1 MLTMRRLRRHRTPG
15 GAARRPE
22 RTMIRKNC
30 DNCDRLLEVPEDQ
43 AGTKVRCPDC
53 GDMNV
58 IPDLAPAAAVAP
70 VAAFASGSGAAARE
84 SGPATGPAAEP
95 DRAAAAGYPP
105 DAGPEQRVLRVRP
118 AWFRS
123 RPIVF
128 ALVALAMVGGFAGAI
143 YFWQVA
149 EANRQWGM
157 WPCLVLAVVMLGV
170 LLWWWVQTLSAALEV
185 TNKRTVE
192 RRGLLSRATS
202 EVLHDTIRNVTIKQS
217 FWDRVWGV
225 GEIGIASAGHD
236 GIEIHIDRIPNP
248 NKVREVIDLYRPL

>member
-1 MLTMRRLRRHRTPG
+1 
-15 GAARRPE
+15 
-22 RTMIRKNC
+22 MIRKNC
-30 DNCDRLLEVPEDQ
+30 DNCDRLLEVPDDQ

-58 IPDLAPAAAVAP
+58 IPQVAPAMAVGAAEREYSEPAP
-70 VAAFASGSGAAARE
+70 GGPGSGSG
-84 SGPATGPAAEP
+84 PAAD

-105 DAGPEQRVLRVRP
+105 DAGPEQPVLKVRP
-118 AWFRS
+118 ALFRS
-123 RPIVF
+123 RPVAF
-128 ALVALAMVGGFAGAI
+128 ALVALALLGGLAGTV
-143 YFWQVA
+143 YFWQMA
-149 EANRQWGM
+149 ERNQWAM
-157 WPCLVLAVVMLGV
+157 WPCLVLAVVMLGILV
-170 LLWWWVQTLSAALEV
+170 WWWIQTLSAALEV